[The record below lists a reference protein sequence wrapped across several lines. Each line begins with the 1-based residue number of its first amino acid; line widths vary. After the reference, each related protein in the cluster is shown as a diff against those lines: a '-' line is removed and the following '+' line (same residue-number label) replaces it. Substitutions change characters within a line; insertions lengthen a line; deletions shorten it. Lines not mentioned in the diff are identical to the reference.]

1 MAQADDIKTKANNS
15 ERIPFKMHPRIFA
28 ALGADL
34 VTNDSVAIVELVK
47 NSYDAWATAVEVKF
61 DEDIE
66 GAYLEVTDNGIGM
79 SRNTI
84 SDVWCVVATPNKHLN
99 QKSVKDGRVRR
110 VSGEKGLGRLSVA
123 RLGQRMRMWTQQKN
137 GPCYEVSVDWTSIS
151 GEEHIA
157 KEKTAHCPLPT
168 KWATC
173 RQGTRC

>member
-1 MAQADDIKTKANNS
+1 MQQIAIIKCRSN
-15 ERIPFKMHPRIFA
+15 
-28 ALGADL
+28 
-34 VTNDSVAIVELVK
+34 
-47 NSYDAWATAVEVKF
+47 
-61 DEDIE
+61 
-66 GAYLEVTDNGIGM
+66 
-79 SRNTI
+79 I

-151 GEEHIA
+151 DEEHIA